1 MVLKPIKHGQRF
13 KGLIKAYKRIMSFSL
28 SARKLAACWYSMVAI
43 PAVVFGQNGFAPSG
57 GEYAISGRLPGD
69 QVHPCVNFTTN
80 GGYIV
85 WQDNWIDGNGGLGIG
100 AMRLENDLTG
110 SSVPFRV
117 NSLLA
122 ADHEN
127 AQVSM
132 LQNGGAV
139 FAWQGGPQGFQ
150 HIYARFL
157 SPSNNWLTGDV
168 LVNSSTNYSQSS
180 PVIATLLNGNVVAA
194 YSSMNQAAPGSMQDV
209 YYQMFAPNGGK
220 IGSETLVNQFTPN
233 NQRSPAIAALANGGF
248 AIAWVSEQ
256 ERWTDA
262 SNGVPSVDI
271 YARVF
276 NGDGTPSAVN
286 SGGEFLVNVS
296 SNVCAYPALAASPD
310 GGFMATWMEK
320 DLVVRN
326 NGWDIYARRFS
337 SLGVGGNVTTANTQ
351 LYGDQYSPKIQSIGT
366 NYLDVWT
373 SMGQDGS
380 REGVYGRYLNDDGTT
395 VGNIEFLVNTTTVG
409 SQMQQAI
416 GADGLGRFMVAW
428 TMLGSPGVDGFDLF
442 GQRYANPAV
451 ASLGVNNTIFNSDPN
466 ANPNSVSNT
475 PPVTPVTL
483 PPAPAPTNSPT
494 SITETFADVQGVY
507 SGLVYDPNGIT
518 SVSSGYITFT
528 TTAKGSFTAKMQL
541 GGKSYS
547 FSGQFSASGTNSTT
561 LGQWMIS
568 LLLDLHGGDDI
579 TGQITGG
586 GLNLTLQANLNVFG
600 KVNASSLAGT
610 YTMVVEPGNG
620 TMGNGIGTAKVD
632 TLGNVQWSMTL
643 PDGTQVG
650 EKTTL
655 SESGSWPLYAAPYS
669 SRGVVIGWMQFN
681 GAPSDGFDGQ
691 CVWTKPGG
699 ADAPYPG
706 GLTNA
711 LTVLGSSYEAPPV
724 AYRNFG
730 TSELVLSGGGLANP
744 ITNSV
749 TWGPNNK
756 IVNNSPNKLSLTLTP
771 ASGLFKGTV
780 VDPASGKSVP
790 FQGVLFE
797 EGNVG
802 LGFFP
807 GGNQSGAV
815 SFAPNP

>member
-1 MVLKPIKHGQRF
+1 
-13 KGLIKAYKRIMSFSL
+13 
-28 SARKLAACWYSMVAI
+28 MVAI
-43 PAVVFGQNGFAPSG
+43 PAVVFAQSGFAPSG

-69 QVHPCVNFTTN
+69 QVHPCVNFNTN

-110 SSVPFRV
+110 SGVPFRV

-132 LQNGGAV
+132 LNNGGAV
-139 FAWQGGPQGFQ
+139 FAWQGGLQGFQ

-157 SPSNNWLTGDV
+157 SPSNNWVTGDV
-168 LVNSSTNYSQSS
+168 LVNSSTNYFQSS

-194 YSSMNQAAPGSMQDV
+194 YSSLNQAAPGSMQDV
-209 YYQMFAPNGGK
+209 YFQMFTPTGAK
-220 IGSETLVNQFTPN
+220 IGGETLVNQFSAY
-233 NQRSPAIAALANGGF
+233 NQRSPAIAALANGSF

-276 NGDGTPSAVN
+276 NSDGTPSTTLP
-286 SGGEFLVNVS
+286 GEFLVNVS
-296 SNVCAYPALAASPD
+296 SNVCAQPAIAPAPD
-310 GGFMATWMEK
+310 GGFIATWVEK

-337 SLGVGGNVTTANTQ
+337 SLGVGGNVTLVNLQ

-395 VGNIEFLVNTTTVG
+395 VGSSEFLVNTTTIG
-409 SQMQQAI
+409 SQMQQTI

-428 TMLGSPGVDGFDLF
+428 TMLGGPGVDGFDLF

-494 SITETFADVQGVY
+494 SVTETFANVQGVY
-507 SGLVYDPNGIT
+507 SGLVYDPNGIA
-518 SVSSGYITFT
+518 SVSSGYITFA
-528 TTAKGSFTAKMQL
+528 TTARGGFTAKMQL

-547 FSGQFSASGTNSTT
+547 FSGQFSASGTNSTR
-561 LGQWMIS
+561 LGPWTIS
-568 LLLDLHGGDDI
+568 LLLDLQGGDDI

-600 KVNASSLAGT
+600 KTNASPLAGT
-610 YTMVVEPGNG
+610 YTMVAAMVVPPESG
-620 TMGNGIGTAKVD
+620 TPGNGIGTVNVD
-632 TLGNVQWSMTL
+632 TLGNVQWNMTL
-643 PDGTQVG
+643 PDGTKLN

-655 SESGSWPLYAAPYS
+655 SQSGSWPLYAALYKGG
-669 SRGVVIGWMQFN
+669 GVVIGWVQFN
-681 GAPSDGFDGQ
+681 GAATNGFAGQ
-691 CVWTKPGG
+691 CVWTKPAG
-699 ADAPYPG
+699 AAAPYSG

-711 LTVLGSSYEAPPV
+711 LAVSGSSYQAPPM
-724 AYRNFG
+724 AFFG
-730 TSELVLSGGGLANP
+730 DSQLVLSGGGLANP

-749 TWGPNNK
+749 TWGLNNK
-756 IVNNSPNKLSLTLTP
+756 IVNNSPNKLSLSLTP
-771 ASGLFKGTV
+771 ANGLFKGTV
-780 VDPASGKSVP
+780 VDPATGRSVP

-797 EGNVG
+797 KGNVG